1 MPKTSAIVYR
11 LCPWLMA
18 TWRRARAAEWDSLLM
33 SCPLTGTGGSNPLAS
48 AAGEGGAGDRSPAPP
63 SSIRFFVSP
72 FCGTRPMPCIVFRC
86 CREAIAWH
94 APVAQRIEHLTT
106 DQKVRGSNPFGRTIG
121 KVAPPSKTG
130 GGRFLLGGG
139 GAPRAGHSPVA
150 HRIANL
156 TPDTTVWGSNPC
168 GRTVG
173 KVAPPR
179 TGWRDFFVCGSGLA
193 PGAGRPPAESVLGRV
208 RGDVQRPEPLCR
220 GAPVEGEHDL
230 VRAGLQLQLIQSAA
244 HIVPVADGAH
254 PHHRGDLATLR

>member
-121 KVAPPSKTG
+121 KVAPPIT
-130 GGRFLLGGG
+130 R
-139 GAPRAGHSPVA
+139 
-150 HRIANL
+150 
-156 TPDTTVWGSNPC
+156 
-168 GRTVG
+168 
-173 KVAPPR
+173 
-179 TGWRDFFVCGSGLA
+179 WRDFFVCGAGLA
-193 PGAGRPPAESVLGRV
+193 PDAGRPPAESVLGRV
-208 RGDVQRPEPLCR
+208 RCDVQRPEPLSR